1 MSQTGKKHKP
11 LSIAEKQN
19 TIKEVDG
26 IPNIAGTN
34 ITEELGIPVR
44 NITNKMLGS
53 SDTGQKE
60 FRPLKIALIWH
71 KGKGNPITGLNRPR
85 GFQQVEAPRFQDN
98 RHMKVARLSAL
109 RTDRFLPPGN
119 IPGTHFC

>member
-1 MSQTGKKHKP
+1 MSQTGIKHKP

-44 NITNKMLGS
+44 NITNKMLGP

-60 FRPLKIALIWH
+60 FRPLKIAQIWH
-71 KGKGNPITGLNRPR
+71 TCVKSSQKIQYKFAVLL
-85 GFQQVEAPRFQDN
+85 F
-98 RHMKVARLSAL
+98 
-109 RTDRFLPPGN
+109 
-119 IPGTHFC
+119 